1 MNFCTRT
8 AFRRCGSAA
17 GLSYRRSSSVSGW
30 SDRREAHMKNKY
42 LFVRVS
48 RVSRLCPIFR
58 AQPGAYPPETQKPD
72 AAPTCGRTRNS
83 TEVQRS
89 GFGRKRKCGGMDETY
104 RLRQMWE
111 NAENGQN
118 RGILD
123 AAARKQDKAAGSCAP
138 RGGHSCPRCGQF
150 RGFTRA
156 FQTQRKTAG
165 GRCGMKKAR
174 RFKGNR
180 GVPTKNTR

>member
-1 MNFCTRT
+1 
-8 AFRRCGSAA
+8 
-17 GLSYRRSSSVSGW
+17 
-30 SDRREAHMKNKY
+30 MKNKY
-42 LFVRVS
+42 LSARVS

-83 TEVQRS
+83 AEVQRS

-104 RLRQMWE
+104 RLRQMRE
-111 NAENGQN
+111 IAENGQN

-138 RGGHSCPRCGQF
+138 PQRSQLPAV
-150 RGFTRA
+150 RA
-156 FQTQRKTAG
+156 VSG
-165 GRCGMKKAR
+165 IYE
-174 RFKGNR
+174 
-180 GVPTKNTR
+180 GVPKDAKISHGVLQNEKSPPFQGIQRGSNERHEVNTEKW

>member
-1 MNFCTRT
+1 
-8 AFRRCGSAA
+8 
-17 GLSYRRSSSVSGW
+17 
-30 SDRREAHMKNKY
+30 MKNKY
-42 LFVRVS
+42 LFARVS

-104 RLRQMWE
+104 RLRQMRE
-111 NAENGQN
+111 IAENGQN

-123 AAARKQDKAAGSCAP
+123 AAARK
-138 RGGHSCPRCGQF
+138 
-150 RGFTRA
+150 
-156 FQTQRKTAG
+156 
-165 GRCGMKKAR
+165 R
-174 RFKGNR
+174 RESSRLWICQGIKMQKR
-180 GVPTKNTR
+180 